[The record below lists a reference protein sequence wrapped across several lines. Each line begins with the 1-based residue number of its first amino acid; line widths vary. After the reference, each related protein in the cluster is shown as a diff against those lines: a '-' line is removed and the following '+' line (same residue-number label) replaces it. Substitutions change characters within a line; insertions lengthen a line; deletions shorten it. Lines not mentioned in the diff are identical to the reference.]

1 MVRAA
6 IQLAGIEQIH
16 DRVEAARGEVTP
28 AAIERGDAAADVSC
42 EILA

>member
-16 DRVEAARGEVTP
+16 DRVEAARGEVRL
-28 AAIERGDAAADVSC
+28 AGVKYGDAAADVSC
-42 EILA
+42 EILT